1 MTVVG
6 GRLSRVR
13 PGGVS
18 RRVALGATAAAA
30 SWALAGCQ
38 RPQPPL
44 NVATFVFPGY
54 EFLFVARE
62 KGWLPAEHVR
72 LVELLSST
80 DTLRALA
87 ARQVEAATM
96 TIDEVMTA
104 RAGGLDLRVVL
115 IFDISAGADAVMA
128 RPAIRRP
135 QDLKGKRIGVED
147 SAMGVVMFDA
157 VMTAAGLEMSQVL
170 KVPITADRSV
180 DLYRAGKL
188 DAVVTFEPWV
198 SELQELGAVRL
209 FDSNAIPDRI
219 MDVLAVRADMLSARP
234 QAVKAL
240 VQGHFRALE
249 LFQRQPAE
257 ASALMAPRLQV
268 MPEEVPGNFKGLRLP
283 DAAQNRTLMRPGGR
297 FDEAAQEIQL
307 VLSNRRIIERRVP
320 LSDLVEPGFLPG

>member
-1 MTVVG
+1 MG
-6 GRLSRVR
+6 GRPRSVR
-13 PGGVS
+13 PGEVS
-18 RRVALGATAAAA
+18 RRATLGAVAAGAA
-30 SWALAGCQ
+30 WALTGCE

-62 KGWLPAEHVR
+62 KGWLPAGQVR

-87 ARQVEAATM
+87 ARQVEAATL

-104 RAGGLDLRVVL
+104 RAQGLDLRVVL
-115 IFDISAGADAVMA
+115 VFDVSAGADAVMA

-135 QDLKGKRIGVED
+135 EDLKGKRIGVED

-157 VMTAAGLEMSQVL
+157 VLTAASLGVDQVL

-180 DLYRAGKL
+180 DLFRAGKL

-219 MDVLAVRADMLSARP
+219 MDVLAVRADMLATRP
-234 QAVKAL
+234 QAVRAL
-240 VQGHFRALE
+240 VQAHFKALE
-249 LFQRQPAE
+249 FYQRQPAE
-257 ASALMAPRLQV
+257 AGALMAPRLQV
-268 MPEEVPGNFKGLRLP
+268 MPTEVPQAFRGLRLA
-283 DAAQNRTLMRPGGR
+283 DAAQNRTLLRPGGR
-297 FDEAAQEIQL
+297 FDEAAQAIQL
-307 VLSNRRIIERRVP
+307 ILSNRRILARRMP
-320 LSDLVEPGFLPG
+320 LSDLVDTRFLPE